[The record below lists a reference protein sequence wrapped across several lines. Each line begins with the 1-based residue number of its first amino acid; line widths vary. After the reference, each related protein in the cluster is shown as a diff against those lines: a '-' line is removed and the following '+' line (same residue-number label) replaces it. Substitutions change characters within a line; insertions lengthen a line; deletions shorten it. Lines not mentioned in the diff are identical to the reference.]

1 MLSVPAVEL
10 ASAQVPPASVIVTV
24 CPVVE
29 PVAVQLVN
37 PVGNV
42 MAGVAGRPKPEANV
56 TEMVL
61 PTANLPLDEVVKPS
75 VQVVLAPAVW
85 EAPVKLTAVGVVAEI
100 VIAEGGLA
108 AVTS

>member
-1 MLSVPAVEL
+1 
-10 ASAQVPPASVIVTV
+10 
-24 CPVVE
+24 
-29 PVAVQLVN
+29 
-37 PVGNV
+37 
-42 MAGVAGRPKPEANV
+42 
-56 TEMVL
+56 MVL

-100 VIAEGGLA
+100 VIAEDGLA